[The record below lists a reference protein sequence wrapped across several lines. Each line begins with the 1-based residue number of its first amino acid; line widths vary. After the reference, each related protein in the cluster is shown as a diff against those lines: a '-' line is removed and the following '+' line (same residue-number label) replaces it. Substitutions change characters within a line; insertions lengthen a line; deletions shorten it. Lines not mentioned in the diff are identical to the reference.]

1 MLKCIQAVAIGMEHS
16 YANFGIGG
24 MASVY
29 QLLEIAHT
37 HYWSRDLSESSDIS
51 ASLLSSHAS
60 TPMGSRENLKS
71 PTSPDHHISGGSAY
85 STPHCSR
92 KSSAQTDG
100 SGRRMST
107 QEGDTQSTTEMFKDM
122 LAQKRNTLLSKL
134 TSFDSDVSRFR
145 RNSVRLASH
154 SPFL

>member
-1 MLKCIQAVAIGMEHS
+1 MLKCVQAVAVGLEHS
-16 YANFGIGG
+16 YANFGMGG

-51 ASLLSSHAS
+51 ASLLSSHTS
-60 TPMGSRENLKS
+60 SPLGSRENLRS
-71 PTSPDHHISGGSAY
+71 PCSPEPGCGGSAY
-85 STPHCSR
+85 STPHASR
-92 KSSAQTDG
+92 KGSAQTDG

-122 LAQKRNTLLSKL
+122 LTQKRNVLLSKL
-134 TSFDSDVSRFR
+134 TSFDSDVSIE
-145 RNSVRLASH
+145 
-154 SPFL
+154 